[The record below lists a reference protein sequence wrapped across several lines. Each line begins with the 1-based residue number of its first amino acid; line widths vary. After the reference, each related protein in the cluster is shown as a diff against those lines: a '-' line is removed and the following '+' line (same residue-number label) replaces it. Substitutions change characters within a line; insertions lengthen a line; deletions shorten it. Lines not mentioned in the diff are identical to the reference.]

1 MKPLIFDTAVTL
13 GGRFTAALSLV
24 DTLPPYLTGK
34 KAKGVPAAPSVAGRR
49 GISR

>member
-1 MKPLIFDTAVTL
+1 VTL
-13 GGRFTAALSLV
+13 GVRFTAAPSIL
-24 DTLPPYLTGK
+24 DTVPPHLAGK